1 MCSVYVLRACER
13 ACDCVWEGGRG
24 CEGVGGVFVC
34 DDLAARVAEVIEDG
48 NYDVRAVELAVL
60 AQRSEK
66 QGIPAGHLRAHNM
79 K

>member
-1 MCSVYVLRACER
+1 M
-13 ACDCVWEGGRG
+13 
-24 CEGVGGVFVC
+24 FVC